1 MEVEK
6 KIKDRILFADILRI
20 VTIFAVVVFHVTT
33 NRWFIAFETSPGE
46 WHIINIFVAGLRWC
60 VPVFFMLSGMIFLD
74 PDYNVTFRKLYTKTI
89 PRILCALVFWSIAY
103 RTLSPITA
111 HLLDIKQITTDDFH
125 RIYEEIFLGTPW
137 HHLWFLYPLL
147 AMYIL
152 TPLLRIFTAHAK
164 KEHYIYFLILYFIF
178 GSIIPTLNARLQIN
192 ISFSINELFSYTG
205 YFIAGYFFYKFDLT
219 KIETRTLYILGII
232 ALIGTYVISTATAL
246 KYGGPATQFFDR
258 TGPNTMLT
266 SFFIFVFVKNLVNK
280 SPKIMTL
287 KNNKHIIL
295 LANCGLGIYLVHDFF
310 NVILNLLDIHTGT
323 FPAILSIP
331 VISIIVYLASL
342 GTVLII
348 RKIPVLNKWII

>member
-6 KIKDRILFADILRI
+6 SKKDRILFADILRI
-20 VTIFAVVVFHVTT
+20 LTIFAVVVFHVTT
-33 NRWFIAFETSPGE
+33 NRWFVLFNDSPGA
-46 WHIINIFVAGLRWC
+46 WHTINVFVACLRWC

-74 PDYNVTFRKLYTKTI
+74 PKYNITLKKLYTKTI
-89 PRILCALVFWSIAY
+89 PRILCALIFWSIAY
-103 RTLSPITA
+103 RTLSPVTA
-111 HLLDIKQITTDDFH
+111 HLLGLKDLSIDDFH

-164 KEHYIYFLILYFIF
+164 KVHYIYFLILYFIF
-178 GSIIPTLNARLQIN
+178 GSIIPTINARFQVH
-192 ISFSINELFSYTG
+192 ISFSITELFSYTG

-219 KIETRTLYILGII
+219 KVETRVLYILGIV
-232 ALIGTYVISTATAL
+232 ALAGTYIISTATAM

-258 TGPNTMLT
+258 TGPNTML
-266 SFFIFVFVKNLVNK
+266 SAFFIFVLVKNIVNK
-280 SPKIMTL
+280 SPKILGYT
-287 KNNKHIIL
+287 NNKYITL

-310 NVILNLLDIHTGT
+310 NIIFNLLNINTAT

-331 VISIIVYLASL
+331 VISIAVYLASF
-342 GTVLII
+342 GVVLII
-348 RKIPVLNKWII
+348 RKIPVLKKWII

>member
-1 MEVEK
+1 MELEK
-6 KIKDRILFADILRI
+6 KTKDRILFADILRI
-20 VTIFAVVVFHVTT
+20 ITIFAVVVFHVST
-33 NRWFIAFETSPGE
+33 NRWFSAFESSPIE
-46 WHIINIFVAGLRWC
+46 WHTINIFVACLRWC

-74 PDYNVTFRKLYTKTI
+74 PDYKITFRKLYTKTI
-89 PRILCALVFWSIAY
+89 PRILCALIFWSVAY

-111 HLLDIKQITTDDFH
+111 HILDMKPLTEGEFH
-125 RIYEEIFLGTPW
+125 RIYQEIFLGTPW

-152 TPLLRIFTAHAK
+152 TPLLRIFTANAK

-178 GSIIPTLNARLQIN
+178 GSIIPTINARFQVH

-219 KIETRTLYILGII
+219 KVETRVLYILGII
-232 ALIGTYVISTATAL
+232 ALAGTYIISTATAM

-258 TGPNTMLT
+258 TGPNTMLAA
-266 SFFIFVFVKNLVNK
+266 FFIFVFIKNIVNNNA
-280 SPKIMTL
+280 KIMTL
-287 KNNKHIIL
+287 KNNKYITL

-310 NVILNLLDIHTGT
+310 NIILNLLNIHTDT

-331 VISIIVYLASL
+331 VLSITVYLASL
-342 GTVLII
+342 IVILII
-348 RKIPVLNKWII
+348 RKIPILNKWII